1 MVILQNIMNNKPIVI
16 TKQYINI
23 VRILN
28 IMNTIGFP
36 VLFCGQ
42 KALQSEHK
50 RSIVRYWPRPLH
62 DVECATLRISQRCR
76 ATSTKT
82 RTRRWSWSSAAG
94 CCIMHDCSG
103 AVVGFRVKLSQTF
116 QEPPVTRPLQE
127 TVTDGYKLVDT
138 AEFWRPRGREWHSNV
153 RAVTYHYNPLHIMK
167 AHTLFGSTY
176 EHFYSLGVKDH

>member
-16 TKQYINI
+16 TKQYMNI

-42 KALQSEHK
+42 KAVQSEHK

-103 AVVGFRVKLSQTF
+103 AGVGFRVKLSQTF
-116 QEPPVTRPLQE
+116 QEQPVTRPLQV

-138 AEFWRPRGREWHSNV
+138 AEFWRPRGRECHSNV
-153 RAVTYHYNPLHIMK
+153 LAVTYHYNPLHIMK
-167 AHTLFGSTY
+167 THTRFGSTY